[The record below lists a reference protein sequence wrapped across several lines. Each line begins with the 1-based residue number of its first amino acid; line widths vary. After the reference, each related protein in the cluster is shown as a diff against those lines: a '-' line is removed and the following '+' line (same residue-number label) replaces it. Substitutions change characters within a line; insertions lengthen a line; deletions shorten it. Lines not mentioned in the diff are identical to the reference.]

1 MTNPAPSD
9 FPAMDSVEAIERINA
24 SVASEG
30 PEANDIEPSD
40 EANPEH
46 TFDMQAMDDR
56 ELIEALRRIPRA
68 QSEKFPRVELT
79 GARGQHCALMQI
91 NHPLRVRVLGS
102 LGDYACAW
110 NDETVVKVERNVGHG
125 AGEGMISGSLRVC
138 GDAGLGIGTAMT
150 GGTVAIYGSASHRV
164 GAAMRGGG
172 LFVRGDVGDDVGLGA
187 LAGTIVI
194 GGDAGKNLG
203 DPHSNVDVFIR
214 GQSQSLAHGVVEAT
228 LWKKQEVKL
237 GLLLISAGIRGSASD
252 FRRVI
257 PQAKLEAE
265 QHNRGELMPNWR

>member
-1 MTNPAPSD
+1 MTDSAPSD
-9 FPAMDSVEAIERINA
+9 FPAMDSVEAIELINA

-30 PEANDIEPSD
+30 PEANDTEPGD
-40 EANPEH
+40 DAKAEH
-46 TFDMQAMDDR
+46 RFDLKAMDQDK
-56 ELIEALRRIPRA
+56 LIEAFRQIPRG

-79 GARGQHCALMQI
+79 GADGQHCALMQMD
-91 NHPLRVRVLGS
+91 HPIRLRVLGS

-110 NDETVVKVERNVGHG
+110 NHETVVKVEGDVGDG

-138 GDAGLGIGTAMT
+138 GNAGLGVGTAMT
-150 GGTVAIYGSASHRV
+150 GGTVAVYGTASHRV

-214 GQSQSLAHGVVEAT
+214 GQAQSLAHGVVEAS

-265 QHNRGELMPNWR
+265 QRNRGELMPNWR